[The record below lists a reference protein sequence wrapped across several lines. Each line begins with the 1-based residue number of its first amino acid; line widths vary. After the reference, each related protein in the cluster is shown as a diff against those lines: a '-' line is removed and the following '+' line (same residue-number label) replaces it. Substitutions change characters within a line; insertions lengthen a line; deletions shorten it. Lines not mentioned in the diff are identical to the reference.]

1 MSEFITFYVET
12 AKNELKER
20 GFIKKSDI
28 NFLRTS
34 DRYDDCYFTRLSN
47 INETLYVKKTDFDVE
62 VEKQYAPND
71 HWMQAREYTLKAI
84 KDYPI
89 TDETL
94 KKALTAKM
102 DYTTWMTIK
111 ECIELLSTDGKGTKQ
126 QVKEKLEKLIK
137 DE

>member
-71 HWMQAREYTLKAI
+71 HLMQAREYTLKAI
-84 KDYPI
+84 NTQINDKV
-89 TDETL
+89 L
-94 KKALTAKM
+94 RQALASRM
-102 DYTTWMTIK
+102 NYTTWLTIK
-111 ECIELLSTDGKGTKQ
+111 ECINLLSTDGKGTKQ
-126 QVKEKLEKLIK
+126 QVKERLEELIK